1 ADKPCRGPAAVS
13 AFPMERSARGCAGL
27 MRSCCPRQISRS
39 GCRLLREEKKE
50 QPVRTFPGSSGVS
63 RTDSNERIP
72 KRYTEI
78 SQSGEGNVSID
89 AARILR
95 CGSN

>member
-1 ADKPCRGPAAVS
+1 FDKPWRGRGAVF
-13 AFPMERSARGCAGL
+13 AVPMERSARGCAGL
-27 MRSCCPRQISRS
+27 MRLCCPRQISQS

-50 QPVRTFPGSSGVS
+50 QPVRTFPDSSAVW

-72 KRYTEI
+72 KRYTPI

-95 CGSN
+95 WGSN